1 VEIETRGGFDVGIA
15 RIGDLELSIWNE
27 YLTLERGAARLA
39 TFPDL
44 IATLDAA
51 TGVPITSAEL
61 AAGRRVIVIA
71 APAASLKLGAGLR
84 IREHYE
90 PLERAVGKPIV
101 RFLG

>member
-1 VEIETRGGFDVGIA
+1 
-15 RIGDLELSIWNE
+15 
-27 YLTLERGAARLA
+27 
-39 TFPDL
+39 
-44 IATLDAA
+44 
-51 TGVPITSAEL
+51 VPITSAEL
-61 AAGRRVIVIA
+61 AAGCRVIVMA